1 MRYEE
6 QREIMYRDY
15 VSNIVETG
23 FINGIMQ
30 NEYSIE
36 QIKEYIENLKEGN
49 ITQDIEKIYSK
60 IEKDYI
66 NKEKNIEDI
75 QKYLKEK
82 VIKIVCKK
90 KIRRKMRGQIFK
102 FQCRWIW

>member
-1 MRYEE
+1 
-6 QREIMYRDY
+6 
-15 VSNIVETG
+15 
-23 FINGIMQ
+23 MQ

-66 NKEKNIEDI
+66 NKEKNGKSME
-75 QKYLKEK
+75 
-82 VIKIVCKK
+82 
-90 KIRRKMRGQIFK
+90 IF
-102 FQCRWIW
+102 REV